1 MQNTLSPTPQQVALV
16 GATGRTWF
24 TRTRIIGLIGLV
36 VALLLILGV
45 YRNLSGKLAE
55 AQATNAATAPASI
68 WSYVTTLNVPQT
80 GGVIGQPLFRIPL
93 PTMATVLLIQGVLG
107 VLGAYLIVRQPL
119 RWSTAY
125 ASAMIGLAFFTI
137 LLWAVAGSSVD
148 IVDVLARVVRLAT
161 PLTLGALAG
170 LICERSG
177 VVNIG
182 IEGTML
188 TAACLGYIAAILSG
202 STWIGVLAAMLTGAL
217 ISALHALLSVTFKV
231 DQTIS
236 GTVINLLAVGVTGY
250 LRGGFIIN
258 YERINGSAITA
269 GQLKTTPIPLLSQI
283 PVIGPVIFNHAP
295 ITYAM
300 LILVFVVNLLLF
312 RTVWGL
318 RTRAVG
324 EQPKAA
330 DTVGIPVNRLRFRN
344 VVVSGLISGLA
355 GAWFSLESTFRFDDV
370 MTNGRGFIA
379 LAAMI
384 FGKWT
389 PLGAFGGALLFS
401 SADALQI
408 KLQGFNFAL
417 PRQFLQMLPYI
428 VTLIVLAGLIGRA
441 RPPAAVGKPYEKG

>member
-1 MQNTLSPTPQQVALV
+1 MARNPTFDQPLV
-16 GATGRTWF
+16 GAETSIKRGFNRA
-24 TRTRIIGLIGLV
+24 RIVGALGVI
-36 VALLLILGV
+36 VAILLIWAV
-45 YRNLSGKLAE
+45 VTRVE
-55 AQATNAATAPASI
+55 PDATSA
-68 WSYVTTLNVPQT
+68 LNIPQP
-80 GGVIGQPLFRIPL
+80 GGPIGQPLLRIPL
-93 PTMATVLLIQGVLG
+93 PTIVTVVVIQALLALSGVYVAL
-107 VLGAYLIVRQPL
+107 RQPL
-119 RWSTAY
+119 RWIAVY
-125 ASAMIGLAFFTI
+125 VSAVIGFAFFTI
-137 LLWAVAGSSVD
+137 LLWAIAGSSVD

-161 PLTLGALAG
+161 PITLGALAG

-188 TAACLGYIAAILSG
+188 ASACLGYIGAILSG
-202 STWIGVLAAMLTGAL
+202 SSWIGVLVAMLTGCL
-217 ISALHALLSVTFKV
+217 ISALHAVLSVNFKV
-231 DQTIS
+231 DQIIS
-236 GTVINLLAVGVTGY
+236 GTVINLLAVGATGY

-258 YERINGSAITA
+258 YEQRNGADITA
-269 GQLKTTPIPLLSQI
+269 RQLGEIPIPLLSRI
-283 PVIGPVIFNHAP
+283 PILGPVLFDHAP
-295 ITYAM
+295 ITYIM
-300 LILVFVVNLLLF
+300 LILVFAVNVLLF

-330 DTVGIPVNRLRFRN
+330 DTVGIPVNKLRFWN
-344 VVVSGLISGLA
+344 VVASGLISGLA

-408 KLQGFNFAL
+408 KIQGTNFGL

-428 VTLIVLAGLIGRA
+428 VTLIVLAGIIGRA

>member
-1 MQNTLSPTPQQVALV
+1 MQQSLSQPQTTVTTATRGNVTRARIVGGLGLIVAILLIIAV
-16 GATGRTWF
+16 LRAVEAGATSTLTIPSPPQPGQ
-24 TRTRIIGLIGLV
+24 RI
-36 VALLLILGV
+36 
-45 YRNLSGKLAE
+45 
-55 AQATNAATAPASI
+55 TAPLA
-68 WSYVTTLNVPQT
+68 
-80 GGVIGQPLFRIPL
+80 RIPL
-93 PTMATVLLIQGVLG
+93 PTVPTVIVIQALLAVGGIFI
-107 VLGAYLIVRQPL
+107 AIRQPL
-119 RWSTAY
+119 RWIAPY
-125 ASAMIGLAFFTI
+125 VSAVIGFAFFTI

-148 IVDVLARVVRLAT
+148 VVDVLARVIRLAT
-161 PLTLGALAG
+161 PITLGALAG

-188 TAACLGYIAAILSG
+188 FSACIGYIAAILSG
-202 STWIGVLAAMLTGAL
+202 SAWLGVLAAMLTGC
-217 ISALHALLSVTFKV
+217 IVSALHALLSVNFKV
-231 DQTIS
+231 DQIIS
-236 GTVINLLAVGVTGY
+236 GTVLNLLAVGTTGY
-250 LRGGFIIN
+250 LRGAFIVP
-258 YERINGSAITA
+258 YEQRNGVDIVAKQLPTLRIPG
-269 GQLKTTPIPLLSQI
+269 LSQI
-283 PVIGPVIFNHAP
+283 PVLGPIFFSHQP
-295 ITYAM
+295 ITYLM
-300 LILVFVVNLLLF
+300 LILVFAVNILLF

-330 DTVGIPVNRLRFRN
+330 DTVGIGVNRLRFWN
-344 VVVSGLISGLA
+344 VVASGLISGLA
-355 GAWFSLESTFRFDDV
+355 GAWFSLEATFRFDDV

-408 KLQGFNFAL
+408 KIQGFNFGL

-428 VTLIVLAGLIGRA
+428 VTLVVLAGIIGRA

>member
-1 MQNTLSPTPQQVALV
+1 VTRARIV
-16 GATGRTWF
+16 G
-24 TRTRIIGLIGLV
+24 GLGLV
-36 VALLLILGV
+36 VAILLI
-45 YRNLSGKLAE
+45 
-55 AQATNAATAPASI
+55 AAV
-68 WSYVTTLNVPQT
+68 VTRVDTSKFSTLNIPQP
-80 GGVIGQPLFRIPL
+80 GAPISQPLARIPL
-93 PTMATVLLIQGVLG
+93 PTVTTVVAIQVFLALAGIYI
-107 VLGAYLIVRQPL
+107 AIRQPL
-119 RWSTAY
+119 RWIAVY
-125 ASAMIGLAFFTI
+125 VSAVIGFAFFTI

-148 IVDVLARVVRLAT
+148 LVDVLARVIRLAT
-161 PLTLGALAG
+161 PITLGALAG

-188 TAACLGYIAAILSG
+188 FAACIGYIAAILSG
-202 STWIGVLAAMLTGAL
+202 SAWIGVGAAMLMGCL
-217 ISALHALLSVTFKV
+217 VSALHALLSVNFKV
-231 DQTIS
+231 DQIIS
-236 GTVINLLAVGVTGY
+236 GTVLNLLAVGATGY
-250 LRGGFIIN
+250 LRGSFIVP
-258 YERINGSAITA
+258 YEQTNGASITA
-269 GQLKTTPIPLLSQI
+269 QQLPTWRIPGLSQI
-283 PVIGPVIFNHAP
+283 PILGPIFFSHQP
-295 ITYAM
+295 ITYLM
-300 LILVFVVNLLLF
+300 LILVFVINVLLF

-330 DTVGIPVNRLRFRN
+330 DTVGIGVNRLRFWN
-344 VVVSGLISGLA
+344 VVASGLIAGLA
-355 GAWFSLESTFRFDDV
+355 GAWFSMEATFRFDDV

-408 KLQGFNFAL
+408 KIQGFNFGL

-428 VTLIVLAGLIGRA
+428 VTLVVLAGIIGRA

>member
-1 MQNTLSPTPQQVALV
+1 MQQTLSQPQTTVTASTRGNVTRARIAGALGV
-16 GATGRTWF
+16 IIA
-24 TRTRIIGLIGLV
+24 IGLIAV
-36 VALLLILGV
+36 VV
-45 YRNLSGKLAE
+45 SRVDPGKV
-55 AQATNAATAPASI
+55 S
-68 WSYVTTLNVPQT
+68 TLTIPQP
-80 GGVIGQPLFRIPL
+80 GGQIGQPLARIPL
-93 PTMATVLLIQGVLG
+93 PTVPTVIVIQTLLGLAGIYI
-107 VLGAYLIVRQPL
+107 AIRQPL
-119 RWSTAY
+119 RWIVLY
-125 ASAMIGLAFFTI
+125 VSALIGLAFFTI

-148 IVDVLARVVRLAT
+148 LVDVLARVVRLAT
-161 PLTLGALAG
+161 PITLGALAG

-188 TAACLGYIAAILSG
+188 FSACIGYIAAILTG
-202 STWIGVLAAMLTGAL
+202 YTWLGVAAAMLTGSVV
-217 ISALHALLSVTFKV
+217 SALHAVLSVNFKV
-231 DQTIS
+231 DQIIS
-236 GTVINLLAVGVTGY
+236 GTVINLLAVGTTGY
-250 LRGGFIIN
+250 LRGAFIVP
-258 YERINGSAITA
+258 YEQRSGAEIVAQALGR
-269 GQLKTTPIPLLSQI
+269 QQI
-283 PVIGPVIFNHAP
+283 PGLWRIPILGPVLFSHPP
-295 ITYAM
+295 ITYLM
-300 LILVFVVNLLLF
+300 LILVFVVNLMLF

-330 DTVGIPVNRLRFRN
+330 DTVGINVNRLRFWN
-344 VVVSGLISGLA
+344 VVGSGLISGLA

-408 KLQGFNFAL
+408 KIQGFNFGL

-428 VTLIVLAGLIGRA
+428 VTLIVLAGIIGRA

>member
-1 MQNTLSPTPQQVALV
+1 MQTTMTPTVAATNTLERLTSPRARV
-16 GATGRTWF
+16 
-24 TRTRIIGLIGLV
+24 IGIIGLV

-55 AQATNAATAPASI
+55 ARATNAATAPASI
-68 WSYVTTLNVPQT
+68 WSYTTTLNVPQT
-80 GGVIGQPLFRIPL
+80 GGRPGQPLFRIPL
-93 PTMATVLLIQGVLG
+93 PTMATVLGLQGVLG
-107 VLGAYLIVRQPL
+107 VLGLYFIVRQPL
-119 RWSTAY
+119 RRSTAY
-125 ASAMIGLAFFTI
+125 VSTVIGMAFFTI

-148 IVDVLARVVRLAT
+148 IVDALARVVRLAT
-161 PLTLGALAG
+161 PITLGALAG

-182 IEGTML
+182 IEGAML
-188 TAACLGYIAAILSG
+188 SAACMGYIAAILTG
-202 STWIGVLAAMLTGAL
+202 STWLGVLAGMLAGAL
-217 ISALHALLSVTFKV
+217 ISALHAVLSVNFKV
-231 DQTIS
+231 DQVIS
-236 GTVINLLAVGVTGY
+236 GTVINLLAVGATGY
-250 LRGGFIIN
+250 LRGGFIIS
-258 YERINGSAITA
+258 YEQANGAAISA
-269 GQLKTTPIPLLSQI
+269 GQLKTIPVPLLSQI
-283 PVIGPVIFNHAP
+283 PVIGPVLFNHAP

-330 DTVGIPVNRLRFRN
+330 DTVGIRVNQLRFWN
-344 VVVSGLISGLA
+344 VVASGLISGLA

-428 VTLIVLAGLIGRA
+428 VTLVVLAGIIGRA

>member
-1 MQNTLSPTPQQVALV
+1 MQQTLSQPTTTTATRGNVTRARLV
-16 GATGRTWF
+16 GGLGLTVAILLMIAVV
-24 TRTRIIGLIGLV
+24 TRVEPGSSSTLNIPRPPQPGAGIGLP
-36 VALLLILGV
+36 
-45 YRNLSGKLAE
+45 LAR
-55 AQATNAATAPASI
+55 
-68 WSYVTTLNVPQT
+68 V
-80 GGVIGQPLFRIPL
+80 PL
-93 PTMATVLLIQGVLG
+93 PTVPTVVVIQALLALAGVYI
-107 VLGAYLIVRQPL
+107 AIRQPL
-119 RWSTAY
+119 RWVAAY
-125 ASAMIGLAFFTI
+125 VSAVIGFAFFTI

-148 IVDVLARVVRLAT
+148 LVDVLARVIRLAT
-161 PLTLGALAG
+161 PITLGALAG

-188 TAACLGYIAAILSG
+188 FSACIGYIAAILSG
-202 STWIGVLAAMLTGAL
+202 SAWLGVGAAMLTGCL
-217 ISALHALLSVTFKV
+217 VSALHALLSVNFKV
-231 DQTIS
+231 DQIIS
-236 GTVINLLAVGVTGY
+236 GTVLNLLAVGTTGY
-250 LRGGFIIN
+250 LRGAFIVP
-258 YERINGSAITA
+258 YEQRNAVEIVARQLPTLRIPG
-269 GQLKTTPIPLLSQI
+269 LSQI
-283 PVIGPVIFNHAP
+283 PILGPVFFAHQP
-295 ITYAM
+295 ITYLM

-330 DTVGIPVNRLRFRN
+330 DTVGIGVNRLRFWN
-344 VVVSGLISGLA
+344 VVASGLISGLA
-355 GAWFSLESTFRFDDV
+355 GAWFSLEATFRFDDV

-408 KLQGFNFAL
+408 KIQGFNFGL

-428 VTLIVLAGLIGRA
+428 VTLIVLAGIIGRA

>member
-1 MQNTLSPTPQQVALV
+1 MQGTVTQPHVSSGSNIRRGITRARIVGTIGIIVAS
-16 GATGRTWF
+16 
-24 TRTRIIGLIGLV
+24 
-36 VALLLILGV
+36 LLIFAITSRVDADKVSVLNIPQPG
-45 YRNLSGKLAE
+45 
-55 AQATNAATAPASI
+55 APQ
-68 WSYVTTLNVPQT
+68 N
-80 GGVIGQPLFRIPL
+80 QPLFRIPL
-93 PTMATVLLIQGVLG
+93 PTVATVVVIQGLLG
-107 VLGAYLIVRQPL
+107 VAGLYVALRQPL
-119 RWSTAY
+119 RWIAAY
-125 ASAMIGLAFFTI
+125 VSAVIGFAFFTI

-148 IVDVLARVVRLAT
+148 LVDVLARVVRLAT
-161 PLTLGALAG
+161 PITLGALAG

-188 TAACLGYIAAILSG
+188 FSAAFGYIAAILTG
-202 STWIGVLAAMLTGAL
+202 NTWLGVLAALLTGCL
-217 ISALHALLSVTFKV
+217 VSALHALLSVNFKV
-231 DQTIS
+231 DQIIS

-250 LRGGFIIN
+250 LRGGFISP
-258 YERINGSAITA
+258 YEQSSGATLTA
-269 GQLKTTPIPLLSQI
+269 QALPGLPIPGLAQI
-283 PVIGPVIFNHAP
+283 PVIGPILFNHQP
-295 ITYAM
+295 ITYLM
-300 LILVFVVNLLLF
+300 LILVFVINLLLF

-330 DTVGIPVNRLRFRN
+330 DTVGIPVNRLRFWN
-344 VVVSGLISGLA
+344 VVASGLISGLA

-370 MTNGRGFIA
+370 MTSGRGFIA

-408 KLQGFNFAL
+408 KIQGFNFGM
-417 PRQFLQMLPYI
+417 PRQFLQMLPYL
-428 VTLIVLAGLIGRA
+428 VTLVVLAGIIGRA

>member
-1 MQNTLSPTPQQVALV
+1 MQTTITQQTSATPQTVA
-16 GATGRTWF
+16 RT
-24 TRTRIIGLIGLV
+24 TSSRSRVIGIVGLV
-36 VALLLILGV
+36 VALLLIAGV
-45 YRNLSGKLAE
+45 YRNLNGKLLE
-55 AQATNAATAPASI
+55 AQEANAAAAPASI
-68 WSYVTTLNVPQT
+68 WSYTTTLNVPQT
-80 GGVIGQPLFRIPL
+80 GGTIGQPLFRIPL
-93 PTMATVLLIQGVLG
+93 PTMATTLLIQGALALLG
-107 VLGAYLIVRQPL
+107 VYLIARQPL

-125 ASAMIGLAFFTI
+125 VSTVIGMAFFTI
-137 LLWAVAGSSVD
+137 LIWAVAGSSVD

-161 PLTLGALAG
+161 PITLGALAG

-182 IEGTML
+182 IEGVML
-188 TAACLGYIAAILSG
+188 SAACLGYIAAILSG
-202 STWIGVLAAMLTGAL
+202 STTIGVLAAMLTGAL
-217 ISALHALLSVTFKV
+217 ISALHAVLSVNFKV
-231 DQTIS
+231 DQIIS
-236 GTVINLLAVGVTGY
+236 GTVINLLAVGATGY
-250 LRGGFIIN
+250 LRGGFIIS
-258 YERINGSAITA
+258 YERANGAQITA
-269 GQLKTTPIPLLSQI
+269 GQLPTTPIPLLSQI

-295 ITYAM
+295 ITYIM
-300 LILVFVVNLLLF
+300 LILVVVVNVLLF

-330 DTVGIPVNRLRFRN
+330 DTVGIQVNRLRFWN
-344 VVVSGLISGLA
+344 VVASGLISGLA
-355 GAWFSLESTFRFDDV
+355 GAWFALESTFRFDDV

-408 KLQGFNFAL
+408 KLQGFDFAL

-428 VTLIVLAGLIGRA
+428 VTLIVLAGIIGRA